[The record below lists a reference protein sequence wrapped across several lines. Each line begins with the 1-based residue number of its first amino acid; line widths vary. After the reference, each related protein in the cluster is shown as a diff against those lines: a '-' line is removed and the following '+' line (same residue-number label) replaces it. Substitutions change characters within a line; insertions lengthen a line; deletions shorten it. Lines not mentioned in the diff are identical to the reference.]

1 MMIIDTTTLTFSS
14 LLLHLQWVWRQK
26 FLLRRHPTHKDQ
38 WALDGAVKATQRG
51 FFATA
56 IAGHA
61 LGIARLIA
69 ATALGNLPQKLTLA
83 PHCVPKMAKVTAG
96 CRTLVSEWTD
106 QWIILF

>member
-1 MMIIDTTTLTFSS
+1 MSEERITIECLLVRMIIDTTTLTFSS

-69 ATALGNLPQKLTLA
+69 ATALGNLPQKLTQGPL
-83 PHCVPKMAKVTAG
+83 CLQDGKNRK
-96 CRTLVSEWTD
+96 CQE
-106 QWIILF
+106 

>member
-1 MMIIDTTTLTFSS
+1 MSSGEGDNRHHHFDIFKSTLTNAMGVAAEIFVT
-14 LLLHLQWVWRQK
+14 QPN
-26 FLLRRHPTHKDQ
+26 PTHKDQ

-69 ATALGNLPQKLTLA
+69 ATALGNLPQKLTQGPL
-83 PHCVPKMAKVTAG
+83 CLQDGKNRK
-96 CRTLVSEWTD
+96 CQE
-106 QWIILF
+106 

>member
-1 MMIIDTTTLTFSS
+1 MREERITIECLLMIIDTITLMTFSS
-14 LLLHLQWVWRQK
+14 LPLQMQWVWRQK

-69 ATALGNLPQKLTLA
+69 ATALGNLPQKLTQGPL
-83 PHCVPKMAKVTAG
+83 CLQDGKNRK
-96 CRTLVSEWTD
+96 CQE
-106 QWIILF
+106 

>member
-1 MMIIDTTTLTFSS
+1 M
-14 LLLHLQWVWRQK
+14 
-26 FLLRRHPTHKDQ
+26 LRRHPTHKDQ

-69 ATALGNLPQKLTLA
+69 ATALGNLPQKLTQESRFA
-83 PHCVPKMAKVTAG
+83 SKKMTQGPLCLQDGKNRK
-96 CRTLVSEWTD
+96 CQE
-106 QWIILF
+106 